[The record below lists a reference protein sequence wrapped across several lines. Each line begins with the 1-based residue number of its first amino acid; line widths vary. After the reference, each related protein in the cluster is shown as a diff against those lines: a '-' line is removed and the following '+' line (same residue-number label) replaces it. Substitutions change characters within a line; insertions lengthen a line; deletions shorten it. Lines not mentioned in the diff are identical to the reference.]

1 MTATADI
8 GLIGLAV
15 MGQNLVLNMD
25 DHGYTVAVFNRTTA
39 RVDDFLVGPAL
50 GTRIVGTHS
59 LEELVAALTSPRK
72 VMLMV
77 KAGDA
82 VDGVID
88 ELLPM
93 LEAGDIII
101 DGGNSQF
108 SDTVRRTA
116 RVEAAGVLYVGTG
129 VSGGEEGARR
139 GPSIMPG
146 GSAAAWPHIR
156 PIFQDIAAK
165 VSDGTP
171 CCDWV
176 GPDGAGHFVKM
187 VHNGIEYGDMQV
199 IAEAY
204 HFMKDGLNL
213 SNDEMSRVFRQWGE
227 GVLDSYLID
236 ITADILAYREE
247 PNSPHLELIL
257 DAAGQKG
264 TGKWT
269 AISALDLGMPTT
281 LVAEA
286 VFARIVSA
294 LKDERI
300 TASGL
305 LTGPRGD
312 VLDGL
317 APNTPAETRQE
328 IAAHKKSIWVEKL
341 EQAVYAAK
349 IISYAQGFMLLRA
362 AAVEYGWDLDYG
374 RIASLWREGCIIRA
388 AFLDDITAA
397 FTNEPH
403 LTNLMLDPF
412 FRQALTESEKGLR
425 ATVRQAVKIG
435 IPVPAY
441 STALAFYDSYRSVR
455 LPANLIQAQ
464 RDYFG
469 AHTYERIDRPRGEF
483 FHTNWTGTGGDTTA
497 GTYEV

>member
-15 MGQNLVLNMD
+15 MGQNLVLNMA
-25 DHGYTVAVFNRTTA
+25 DHGYAVTVFNRTTT
-39 RVDDFLVGPAL
+39 RVDDFLAGPARDT
-50 GTRIVGTHS
+50 GVIGAHS
-59 LEELVAALTSPRK
+59 LEELVASLKSPRT

-77 KAGDA
+77 KAGKA
-82 VDGVID
+82 VDAVID
-88 ELLPM
+88 ELLP
-93 LEAGDIII
+93 LLDAGDIII
-101 DGGNSQF
+101 DGGNSHF
-108 SDTVRRTA
+108 TDTVRRTA
-116 RVEAAGVLYVGTG
+116 RVEAAGALFVGTG
-129 VSGGEEGARR
+129 VSGGEEGARH

-156 PIFQDIAAK
+156 TILQDIAAK
-165 VSDGTP
+165 VADGTP

-213 SNDEMSRVFRQWGE
+213 SHDEMSQVFRQWGD

-247 PNSPHLELIL
+247 PGSPHLELIL

-269 AISALDLGMPTT
+269 AVSALDLGMPTT

-300 TASGL
+300 AASGM

-317 APNTPAETRQE
+317 APNTPPETRRE
-328 IAAHKKSIWVEKL
+328 IAAHKKEIWVEKL
-341 EQAVYAAK
+341 QQAVYASK

-397 FTNEPH
+397 FTNDPD

-425 ATVRQAVKIG
+425 ATVRQSVKIG

-441 STALAFYDSYRSVR
+441 SSALAFYDSYRSGR

-469 AHTYERIDRPRGEF
+469 AHTYERVDRPRGEF
-483 FHTNWTGTGGDTTA
+483 FHTNWTGAGGDTTA